1 MGILGKWSY
10 PMDYLCQCLYG
21 LFGQWSNLW
30 IISLCLTTRIMG
42 QCATTRASTPPSA
55 RITDQCPTTRI
66 MGQCVTTSFL
76 TNIHKNYRP
85 MSYHKD
91 HEPTCYY
98 TISIQCPQLLQTNV
112 LFPYNVHNYYRP
124 MSYFHTMSTIITD
137 QCPISIQCPQLL
149 QTNVLFPY
157 NVHNYYRPTSYFH
170 TMSTIITDQNPIT
183 KNMSTMDP
191 HLYQDSHSQRSSHE
205 DYEPKYPSQGWW
217 DNCPVMNIIGQCP
230 TMEIMDLGQCLA
242 TKLMFAACIPS
253 MYH

>member
-66 MGQCVTTSFL
+66 MGQRVTTSFL
-76 TNIHKNYRP
+76 TNIRKNYRP

-98 TISIQCPQLLQTNV
+98 TTSIQCPQLFQTNVLFPYNVHHYYRPTSYFHTMSTIITDQRPISIQCPPLLQTNV
-112 LFPYNVHNYYRP
+112 LFPYNVHHYYRP
-124 MSYFHTMSTIITD
+124 TSYFHPMSTIITD
-137 QCPISIQCPQLL
+137 QRPISIQCPPLL

-183 KNMSTMDP
+183 KNMSTMDQ
-191 HLYQDSHSQRSSHE
+191 HLYHDSHSQRCSHE
-205 DYEPKYPSQGWW
+205 D
-217 DNCPVMNIIGQCP
+217 
-230 TMEIMDLGQCLA
+230 L
-242 TKLMFAACIPS
+242 
-253 MYH
+253 

>member
-66 MGQCVTTSFL
+66 MGQRVTTSFL
-76 TNIHKNYRP
+76 TNIRKNYRP

-98 TISIQCPQLLQTNV
+98 TTSIQCPQLFQTNV

-124 MSYFHTMSTIITD
+124 KSYHKE
-137 QCPISIQCPQLL
+137 
-149 QTNVLFPY
+149 
-157 NVHNYYRPTSYFH
+157 HEHHGPTSLSWQPQSMIQPWGF
-170 TMSTIITDQNPIT
+170 MSQNTHHKVDGITAL
-183 KNMSTMDP
+183 S
-191 HLYQDSHSQRSSHE
+191 
-205 DYEPKYPSQGWW
+205 W
-217 DNCPVMNIIGQCP
+217 
-230 TMEIMDLGQCLA
+230 
-242 TKLMFAACIPS
+242 KL
-253 MYH
+253 

>member
-42 QCATTRASTPPSA
+42 QCATTRASTPLST

-66 MGQCVTTSFL
+66 RGQCVTASFL

-98 TISIQCPQLLQTNV
+98 TISIQCPQLLKTNV
-112 LFPYNVHNYYRP
+112 L
-124 MSYFHTMSTIITD
+124 
-137 QCPISIQCPQLL
+137 
-149 QTNVLFPY
+149 
-157 NVHNYYRPTSYFH
+157 
-170 TMSTIITDQNPIT
+170 
-183 KNMSTMDP
+183 
-191 HLYQDSHSQRSSHE
+191 SQRTWAPWTNIFIMTATVN
-205 DYEPKYPSQGWW
+205 DPAMRIMSQNTHHKADGITALSW
-217 DNCPVMNIIGQCP
+217 
-230 TMEIMDLGQCLA
+230 
-242 TKLMFAACIPS
+242 KLWANVPP
-253 MYH
+253 